1 MSSSSAPTTR
11 RTYGNWRRARGF
23 GIGTLSPTE
32 TKVVFTAL
40 VVPAL
45 VAIGS
50 GRADLALAV
59 VGAVAVAVAVTV
71 VKIDGQSI
79 TGLVARRLRFHRA
92 QRAGWTELSGGLL
105 TEHPRRHD
113 LPGPLAPVVPL
124 STDDG
129 RGSRQ
134 GLLWDRRTG
143 TLTAVLRVSPV
154 GLDLIDRAQ
163 ADTWVAQWG
172 AFLAD
177 LGYQP
182 MIRHLSVTVDTS
194 PTGGATLRD
203 DVTARLDPAAPAA
216 ARAVMAALAAAAPS
230 SAAEVTTYVALCFDP
245 SRATPR
251 PPDLP
256 AAVAEVTRWLP
267 GTERALAA
275 TGVAVLGRATTPWL
289 TDHLRAAY
297 DPAARAD
304 LAATAAAAAAGAA
317 GGGGGVPPGSAEHP
331 TSGWAAEWADAAPIR
346 ARESWDHWRH
356 DSGMSVSWA
365 MIDAP
370 RQAVMDRILAPL
382 LAPGPFARRTTLL
395 YTPFNAAAA
404 AAEVEREITHTHIRR
419 SWARKTKRDETQRD
433 RDDLARAIQ
442 TAREEAEGA
451 GLGRFTLYTTTTVT
465 DQTLLPAAVAD
476 CEQRAGHSKLRIRR
490 LNGAHAAGFAAALGL
505 GINPDELHHRH

>member
-1 MSSSSAPTTR
+1 MSNSSRGAGAPR

-50 GRADLALAV
+50 GRAALVLAL
-59 VGAVAVAVAVTV
+59 VGAVAVAITV
-71 VKIDGQSI
+71 VKVDGQSI

-154 GLDLIDRAQ
+154 GLDLVDRTQ

-182 MIRHLSVTVDTS
+182 MIRHVTVTVDTS
-194 PTGGATLRD
+194 PTGGTTLRD

-230 SAAEVTTYVALCFDP
+230 SAAEVTTYIALCFDP
-245 SRATPR
+245 ARATPR

-297 DPAARAD
+297 DPAARPD
-304 LAATAAAAAAGAA
+304 LATAAADTAA
-317 GGGGGVPPGSAEHP
+317 GGGGALPDSAQH
-331 TSGWAAEWADAAPIR
+331 WAAEWADAAPLR
-346 ARESWDHWRH
+346 AHEAWDHWRH

-404 AAEVEREITHTHIRR
+404 ATEVEREITHTHIRR
-419 SWARKTKRDETQRD
+419 SWARKTRRDETQRG

-451 GLGRFTLYTTTTVT
+451 GLGRFTLYATTTVT
-465 DQTLLPAAVAD
+465 DPDLLPAAVAD
-476 CEQRAGHSKLRIRR
+476 CEQRAGHSKLRLRR
-490 LNGAHAAGFAAALGL
+490 LGGAHAAGFAAALGI
-505 GINPDELHHRH
+505 GVNPDELHHRH